1 MEPKMKLY
9 YSPGACSLS
18 PHIILREVGA
28 EFELDLVDLQTKK
41 TQSGDDYLGICL
53 KGYVPALA
61 LDTGDVITE
70 GVAIIQYIADGVPE
84 ADLIP
89 PSGSIERAKLQ
100 GVLNF
105 ISAELHKSFSPLFSA
120 TASEEQIQAAPDK
133 VGKCFDYIEAR
144 FSDGRTHIMGDT
156 YTIAD
161 AYLFVVARWAGFKDI
176 SLDAWPKL
184 QAYLQRIGDRPAVKA
199 AIEAE
204 ASG

>member
-1 MEPKMKLY
+1 MKLY

-89 PSGSIERAKLQ
+89 VRE
-100 GVLNF
+100 
-105 ISAELHKSFSPLFSA
+105 H
-120 TASEEQIQAAPDK
+120 
-133 VGKCFDYIEAR
+133 
-144 FSDGRTHIMGDT
+144 
-156 YTIAD
+156 
-161 AYLFVVARWAGFKDI
+161 
-176 SLDAWPKL
+176 
-184 QAYLQRIGDRPAVKA
+184 
-199 AIEAE
+199 
-204 ASG
+204 

>member
-1 MEPKMKLY
+1 ML
-9 YSPGACSLS
+9 GSLS
-18 PHIILREVGA
+18 FLRG
-28 EFELDLVDLQTKK
+28 LRQ
-41 TQSGDDYLGICL
+41 
-53 KGYVPALA
+53 AL
-61 LDTGDVITE
+61 
-70 GVAIIQYIADGVPE
+70 ADGVPE
-84 ADLIP
+84 ADLVP

-120 TASEEQIQAAPDK
+120 TASEEQIQAAPAK

-144 FSDGRTHIMGDT
+144 FSDSRTHIMGDT

-204 ASG
+204 TSG